1 MIGLIFYVCLTICP
15 TSPTLP
21 YSTWGFWTLNTQNS
35 EVVSFVDE
43 TCQRY
48 NVEAKQVKEILMED
62 YLHRINIY
70 KPKTKVTRGK
80 ALNHMLGWCR
90 YWRNNSDRLR
100 LTHATLAKH
109 SKAECFFR
117 SLERR

>member
-1 MIGLIFYVCLTICP
+1 MIGLIFYVCLTICS

-48 NVEAKQVKEILMED
+48 SVEPEQVKEVLAED
-62 YLHRINIY
+62 YFYRVKSY
-70 KPKTKVTRGK
+70 SPKTKGNREK
-80 ALNHMLGWCR
+80 SLRHMLGWCR
-90 YWRNNSDRLR
+90 YWRNNSERLR
-100 LTHATLAKH
+100 LNHNSLAYH